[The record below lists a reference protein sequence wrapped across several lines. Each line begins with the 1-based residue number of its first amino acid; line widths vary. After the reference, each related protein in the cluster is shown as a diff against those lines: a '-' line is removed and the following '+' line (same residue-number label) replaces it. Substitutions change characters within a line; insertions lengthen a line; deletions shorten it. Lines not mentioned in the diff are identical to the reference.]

1 MHSTGNNKQGEKTT
15 LRMQRI
21 IVNETTD
28 KGCYLSPAGTI
39 AMTSY
44 AFSPSGSSSRS
55 NQIIAKVTFLSQH
68 VPTCALNIS
77 ISSEI
82 KLNSTGRYVH
92 DESLSLILIFSSPF
106 LYAVHSYSVLTIWCS
121 PIYWPTYMFF
131 LLRTL
136 YLPTHQRCKVATVLF
151 WILINIHIKFPCHH
165 SRECP
170 TSAHPSLTLISFF
183 SPINEQFQ

>member
-1 MHSTGNNKQGEKTT
+1 
-15 LRMQRI
+15 MQRI

-55 NQIIAKVTFLSQH
+55 NQIIAKVTFLYQH
-68 VPTCALNIS
+68 VPTCALHIS
-77 ISSEI
+77 ISFEI

-92 DESLSLILIFSSPF
+92 DESLSLILISSSPF

-121 PIYWPTYMFF
+121 PIYWPTYVFF

-136 YLPTHQRCKVATVLF
+136 YLPTHLRDVKLQQYYPEYWWMLTSNLLASTQENAPLVLTPPWHSSPSF
-151 WILINIHIKFPCHH
+151 LLLMNI
-165 SRECP
+165 
-170 TSAHPSLTLISFF
+170 
-183 SPINEQFQ
+183 Q

>member
-1 MHSTGNNKQGEKTT
+1 
-15 LRMQRI
+15 MQRI

-28 KGCYLSPAGTI
+28 KECYRSPAGTI

-68 VPTCALNIS
+68 VPTCALHIS
-77 ISSEI
+77 ISFEI

-92 DESLSLILIFSSPF
+92 DESLSLILISSSPF

-121 PIYWPTYMFF
+121 PIYWPTYVFF

-136 YLPTHQRCKVATVLF
+136 YLPTHHRDVKYNSTLQQDATVLS
-151 WILINIHIKFPCHH
+151 WILMNAHIKSPCQH
-165 SRECP
+165 SGECP
-170 TSAHPSLTLISFF
+170 TSAHPSLALISFF
-183 SPINEQFQ
+183 SPINEHSVICNICQI